1 MPQLEILDVAIG
13 LIVVYLLLSLICS
26 SIGEGIETF
35 LKNRSRQ
42 LERGVREILADPD
55 GRAVTHLLYNH
66 PLISSLFQGRYDA
79 GKLKKGRIFAKLTY
93 SGGNLPA
100 YMPAAN
106 FALAMLDIVMPA
118 TATQLGGAAGSLKRS
133 FAPESPE
140 FIASLRG
147 AALKFP
153 VPELGRALVLLID
166 ASGNDITR
174 IREGI
179 EGWFDSSMDRVSG
192 WYKRRSQIILFSV
205 GLAISTLLNIDTVD
219 IANHLVTDPAVRGSL
234 VAVAQGYANPA
245 SSIGAMTRQPAGPGA
260 GSFANATT
268 AVKAI
273 EGLGLPIGWK
283 TKPSG
288 YGWFLKIAGIL
299 ASALTAT
306 LGAPFWFDL
315 LNRFVVIR
323 STVKPKEKSAPESSK
338 D

>member
-1 MPQLEILDVAIG
+1 MPQLEILDVGIG
-13 LIVVYLLLSLICS
+13 LVVVYLLLSLICS

-42 LERGVREILADPD
+42 LERGVREILADPN
-55 GRAVTHLLYNH
+55 GQAVTHLLYNH
-66 PLISSLFQGRYDA
+66 PLISCLFQGHYDVA
-79 GKLKKGRIFAKLTY
+79 KLKKRRKGFGYT
-93 SGGNLPA
+93 GGNLPA
-100 YMPAAN
+100 YIPAAN
-106 FALAMLDIVMPA
+106 FALAMLDIVRPA
-118 TATQLGGAAGSLKRS
+118 TATQVGGAAGSLKRE
-133 FAPESPE
+133 FGPESPE
-140 FIASLRG
+140 LIASLRE

-179 EGWFDSSMDRVSG
+179 EGWFNSSMDRVSG

-205 GLAISTLLNIDTVD
+205 GLAISILLNIDTVD

-234 VAVAQGYANPA
+234 VAAAQGYTTPG
-245 SSIGAMTRQPAGPGA
+245 SSIGGMTRQPAGTD
-260 GSFANATT
+260 SFANAAT

-283 TKPSG
+283 ARPSG

-299 ASALTAT
+299 ASALTAA

-323 STVKPKEKSAPESSK
+323 STVKPREKSVPETSK

>member
-13 LIVVYLLLSLICS
+13 LMVVYLLLSLICS

-55 GRAVTHLLYNH
+55 GQSVTHLLYNH
-66 PLISSLFQGRYDA
+66 PLISCLFQGRYDA
-79 GKLKKGRIFAKLTY
+79 NNLKKLRNGFSYK
-93 SGGNLPA
+93 GGNLPA
-100 YMPAAN
+100 YIPAAN

-118 TATQLGGAAGSLKRS
+118 TATQLGGAAGSLRRDS
-133 FAPESPE
+133 GPGSPE
-140 FIASLRG
+140 FIASLRS

-174 IREGI
+174 IRVGI
-179 EGWFDSSMDRVSG
+179 EGWFNSSMDRVSG
-192 WYKRRSQIILFSV
+192 WYKRRSQIILFSI
-205 GLAISTLLNIDTVD
+205 GLAISVLLNIDTVD

-234 VAVAQGYANPA
+234 VAAAQGYVKPD
-245 SSIGAMTRQPAGPGA
+245 SSISAMVPRAGGEQA
-260 GSFANATT
+260 GSFNSAAA
-268 AVKAI
+268 AVKTI
-273 EGLGLPIGWK
+273 EDLGLPIGWK
-283 TKPSG
+283 KKPSG

-299 ASALTAT
+299 ASALTAA
-306 LGAPFWFDL
+306 LGAPFWFDV
-315 LNRFVVIR
+315 LNRFVVVR
-323 STVKPKEKSAPESSK
+323 STVKPKEKSVPEASK